1 MYKDKYYK
9 YKCVQFQVT
18 SACAA
23 LLRVLFASD
32 VKEKTKSIITFI
44 PAKIAFKW
52 VGSIGVVVHVN
63 SVHCAILKRYSTK
76 FTGVEVRKLFG
87 PGDGHQ
93 ARHLSGLLL

>member
-76 FTGVEVRKLFG
+76 FTGVEVRKLLG

-93 ARHLSGLLL
+93 ARHLGGLLL